1 MSGWLQE
8 LHKKYP
14 DGLPLLDPV
23 DDMGVREASVQ
34 EAIADI
40 KRMEAILQMNEVAQV
55 NHFPLLLE
63 CLYRAWIHSRH
74 PSKRTAVPDPGLS
87 RR

>member
-1 MSGWLQE
+1 
-8 LHKKYP
+8 
-14 DGLPLLDPV
+14 
-23 DDMGVREASVQ
+23 MGVREASVQ

-63 CLYRAWIHSRH
+63 CLYRA
-74 PSKRTAVPDPGLS
+74 
-87 RR
+87 